1 MKKGKILSHKG
12 HSKIFLRSKNGFFG
26 SGKNKFGG
34 CYVPEILYPV
44 LCELQKAYE
53 KIVPTKAFQREFTEL
68 ARQYIGR
75 PTPLIY
81 AKSASKIL
89 KNEIYLKFEGLAN
102 TGAHKINN
110 ALGQALLAKKMGK
123 KLVIAETGAGQH
135 GLATAAACA
144 KLGLACKIFMGAID
158 VARQAPNV
166 FNMRLLGAEV
176 ISVQSGSKTLK
187 DAVNEAMRQWA
198 RDPADTFYVLG
209 SALGPAPY
217 PDMVRDFQSII
228 GREVR
233 KEAKRL
239 GIKNGAADIMIACVG
254 GGSNSMGFFSEFLLD
269 KNVRLIG
276 VEAGGV
282 GNGAGENAARFSCF
296 YPSLKIDSINS
307 DSIQTDSIESNNDSS
322 DLKAPKSP
330 KTRSKKTAAKADS
343 INPNST
349 LQPPARLGIAQGYKS
364 YFLSDEFGNLAETH
378 SISAGLDYAGVGPQL
393 AHLHDIGRVEFSS
406 ARDSEALAAMQFFA
420 KNEGILAA
428 LESSHA
434 LAELLSLIKR
444 ENLRNKIIFVNVSG
458 RGDKDIFIT
467 APALQKD
474 KWHEFLKEQMEALE

>member
-1 MKKGKILSHKG
+1 MKKGKFLSHKG

-53 KIVPTKAFQREFTEL
+53 KIVPTKAFAGEFKEL
-68 ARQYIGR
+68 CSQYIGR

-176 ISVQSGSKTLK
+176 VAVKSGSQTLK

-296 YPSLKIDSINS
+296 YSSPLADL
-307 DSIQTDSIESNNDSS
+307 DSIESKN
-322 DLKAPKSP
+322 KSL
-330 KTRSKKTAAKADS
+330 
-343 INPNST
+343 NST
-349 LQPPARLGIAQGYKS
+349 QPPARLGIAQGYKS

-444 ENLRNKIIFVNVSG
+444 ENLRNKTIFVNVSG